1 MNVDPAV
8 GKILGMVMAYA
19 VSALGLLLAYYNY
32 RTRIVKADRIFTPRA
47 LRISRVAGAGRG
59 NSPWAHRRMPASPSV
74 ACSGVTPAIAT
85 PASATPRR

>member
-32 RTRIVKADRIFTPRA
+32 RTRIVKADRTARKM
-47 LRISRVAGAGRG
+47 LLVISACGTRSLSLVTM
-59 NSPWAHRRMPASPSV
+59 SRRDSW
-74 ACSGVTPAIAT
+74 
-85 PASATPRR
+85 R